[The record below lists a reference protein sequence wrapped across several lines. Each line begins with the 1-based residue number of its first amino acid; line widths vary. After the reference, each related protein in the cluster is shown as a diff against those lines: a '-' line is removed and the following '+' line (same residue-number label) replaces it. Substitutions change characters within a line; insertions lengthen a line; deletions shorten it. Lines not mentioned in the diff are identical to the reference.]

1 MHLEDVL
8 KFFNRLGVRLINDV
22 TAQVA
27 AEVTAAMDPKGM
39 GVHMGADAPSVDI
52 EMATKTELIA
62 QMSSI
67 VTKVQFET
75 NMSGIVDTFGLIKDS
90 LEGIGKSMVV
100 GNESVM
106 NVLQVVTLKCAEVK
120 QYVDGE
126 VLELREKTDKKMKV
140 MKKNIES
147 KMQAK
152 DEERDAKDEERD
164 AKDAERDKLLAS
176 LQRASGKEKKRPAD
190 NQGEGT
196 SQKKKR
202 KTEPMYIFKD
212 PNSNGFM
219 WRRYFNGI
227 MHRQD
232 DFNTI
237 EEAVKDIA
245 EYFENLAP

>member
-8 KFFNRLGVRLINDV
+8 KFFNRIGVRVVNDV

-62 QMSSI
+62 QMSSM

-106 NVLQVVTLKCAEVK
+106 NVLRVVTSKCAEVK

-176 LQRASGKEKKRPAD
+176 LKRASCKEKKRPAD
-190 NQGEGT
+190 NQGEEDT
-196 SQKKKR
+196 QKKKR